1 MGKKILRLSFFALL
15 FFFLFQLNFFAFAE
29 EQPWSRLSTLSP
41 KEELEIFRQAYPWV
55 QFELDYD
62 TEEKDWTLAVTS
74 FGKRSL
80 YYRAEGLYLPKS
92 ELSNRDHYWRVIYK
106 FNRDLE
112 DPADF
117 SEEKKERIRAYSSD
131 ENRKKGAV
139 SSKFI
144 FDAIYDCK
152 TRASAESHLRSMTLW
167 NKPLNVHRQVGKLLD
182 KIEAKVFAM
191 AKGDKE
197 IRDFLKSLYSC
208 YGYNWRQIRDSPT
221 KSFHSYGIAVD
232 VLPRNWGSKIV
243 YWGYE
248 KQKGNKN
255 WMLIP
260 LKSRWIPPA
269 KVIKAFEDEGFIWGG
284 YWAIWDNMHFEYHP
298 ELFVAERLYGDKLK

>member
-1 MGKKILRLSFFALL
+1 MKKFPHSFFLVL
-15 FFFLFQLNFFAFAE
+15 VFFLLNFFAFAE
-29 EQPWSRLSTLSP
+29 EQPWSRLSNLLP

-55 QFELDYD
+55 QFELGYD
-62 TEEKDWTLAVTS
+62 KEEKDWTLAVTA
-74 FGKRSL
+74 FGKKSVF
-80 YYRAEGLYLPKS
+80 YRAEGLYLPKS
-92 ELSNRDHYWRVIYK
+92 ELANRDHYWRVIYK
-106 FNRDLE
+106 YDKTLD
-112 DPADF
+112 DPANF
-117 SEEKKERIRAYSSD
+117 SEEKKARIRAYSSD

-144 FDAIYDCK
+144 FDAIYDCRS
-152 TRASAESHLRSMTLW
+152 RAAMETHLRSMTLW
-167 NKPLNVHRQVGKLLD
+167 NKPLNVHRQIGRLLD
-182 KIEAKVFAM
+182 KVEAKVFAM

-197 IRDFLKSLYSC
+197 IRDFLKSLSSC
-208 YGYNWRQIRDSPT
+208 SGYNWRQIRDSPT

-232 VLPRNWGSKIV
+232 VLPKGWGSKIV

-260 LKSRWIPPA
+260 LKSRWMPPA

-298 ELFVAERLYGDKLK
+298 ELFVAERLYGDKLR